1 LGGVNGGYAMFTMAT
16 LPAESRRAT
25 PNGRAQPPAPPAIL
39 KGDDAVP
46 RGLAVASAITLRL
59 LIVVAGVVLLARGA
73 SRLMMILLPVI
84 IALLLTTLLK
94 PAARWLQARRWRPAP
109 AAAAVTLAA
118 LLVFFGLWALIIP
131 GVLSQS
137 DDLFT
142 NVQDGARQAVSVL
155 EPLGVGREDVDKAID
170 DGLKSVQGGAVA
182 NEVLTGAVLLTQWA
196 AAVILI
202 VVLTFF
208 FVKDGG
214 RLWEWILELFHEDR
228 QPVLREVGERSWAA
242 LSAYVQ
248 GVFLVATIDAVLIG
262 AALLILGVP
271 VAMPLIVLTFVAAF
285 FPVVGAFV
293 AGAAAVLVALVAN
306 GLGAALVIL
315 AVIVAV
321 QQLEGNVFYPVV
333 VGRKLQLHPVGIL
346 LALTAGGVLAGVVGA
361 FLAVPIAAVTGAV
374 LHYTRERR
382 EARQASAV
390 IAPP

>member
-1 LGGVNGGYAMFTMAT
+1 MAT
-16 LPAESRRAT
+16 MPAETRRRT
-25 PNGRAQPPAPPAIL
+25 PDGRTPRPLPQALI

-59 LIVVAGVVLLARGA
+59 LIVAAGVVLVALGA
-73 SRLMMILLPVI
+73 ARLMLVVLPVI
-84 IALLLTTLLK
+84 ISLLLATLLV
-94 PAARWLQARRWRPAP
+94 PGARWLQARGWRPAP
-109 AAAAVTLAA
+109 AAAAMTATA
-118 LLVFFGLWALIIP
+118 FLVFVGLWALIIP

-155 EPLGVGREDVDKAID
+155 EPLGVGRADVDKAID
-170 DGLKSVQGGAVA
+170 DALSSVQGSAVA
-182 NEVLTGAVLLTQWA
+182 NEVMTGAVLLTQWA

-208 FVKDGG
+208 FVKDGP
-214 RLWEWILELFHEDR
+214 RLWNWLLELFHEDR
-228 QPVLREVGERSWAA
+228 QPVLQEVGVRSWSA

-248 GVFLVATIDAVLIG
+248 GVVLVATIDAVLIG
-262 AALLILGVP
+262 TALVIVGVP

-285 FPVVGAFV
+285 FPIVGAFV

-306 GLGAALVIL
+306 GLGAAIVIA
-315 AVIVAV
+315 AVIIAV

-361 FLAVPIAAVTGAV
+361 FLAVPVAAVTGAV
-374 LHYTRERR
+374 LNYTRERR
-382 EARQASAV
+382 EARQQSAV
-390 IAPP
+390 LAPP

>member
-1 LGGVNGGYAMFTMAT
+1 LDRVRGGYVKGTMAT
-16 LPAESRRAT
+16 APAETRRPA
-25 PNGRAQPPAPPAIL
+25 PNGRAQPPVPPAIL
-39 KGDDAVP
+39 KGGDAVP
-46 RGLAVASAITLRL
+46 RGLAVTSAITLRL
-59 LIVVAGVVLLARGA
+59 LVVGVGVVLLARGA
-73 SRLMMILLPVI
+73 AQLMMVVLPVI
-84 IALLLTTLLK
+84 IALLLTTLLQ
-94 PAARWLQARRWRPAP
+94 PAARWLQARHWRPAP
-109 AAAAVTLAA
+109 ASAAVTLLA

-142 NVQDGARQAVSVL
+142 NVQDGARQAVGVL
-155 EPLGVGREDVDKAID
+155 EPLGVGRADVDKAID
-170 DGLKSVQGGAVA
+170 DGLKSVQGSAVA
-182 NEVLTGAVLLTQWA
+182 NEVMSGAILLTQWA

-214 RLWEWILELFHEDR
+214 RLWEWVLELFHEDR
-228 QPVLREVGERSWAA
+228 QPVLREVGERSWTA

-262 AALLILGVP
+262 TALLIVGVP
-271 VAMPLIVLTFVAAF
+271 VALPLIVLTFVAAF

-382 EARQASAV
+382 EARQTSAV
-390 IAPP
+390 VAPP

>member
-1 LGGVNGGYAMFTMAT
+1 MAT
-16 LPAESRRAT
+16 VPAETRRPT
-25 PNGRAQPPAPPAIL
+25 PNGRAQPPVPPAIL

-73 SRLMMILLPVI
+73 SRLMMVVLPVI
-84 IALLLTTLLK
+84 IALLLTTLLQ
-94 PAARWLQARRWRPAP
+94 PAARWLEARRWRPAP
-109 AAAAVTLAA
+109 ASAAVTLAA

-142 NVQDGARQAVSVL
+142 NVQDGARQAAGVL

-170 DGLKSVQGGAVA
+170 DGLSSVQGSAVA
-182 NEVLTGAVLLTQWA
+182 NEVMTGAILLTQWA

-208 FVKDGG
+208 FVKDGS
-214 RLWEWILELFHEDR
+214 RLWDWILELVHEDR
-228 QPVLREVGERSWAA
+228 QPVLREVGERSWGA

-271 VAMPLIVLTFVAAF
+271 VAVPLIVLTFVAAF
-285 FPVVGAFV
+285 FPIVGAFV

-306 GLGAALVIL
+306 GLGAALVML

-361 FLAVPIAAVTGAV
+361 FLAVPVAAVTGAV
-374 LHYTRERR
+374 LNYTRERR
-382 EARQASAV
+382 EARQTSAV
-390 IAPP
+390 VAPP

>member
-1 LGGVNGGYAMFTMAT
+1 LAGIGRGYASGTMASA
-16 LPAESRRAT
+16 PAQTRRAA
-25 PNGRAQPPAPPAIL
+25 PNGRARVPPALI

-46 RGLAVASAITLRL
+46 RGLAVASAIALRL
-59 LIVVAGVVLLARGA
+59 LIVAGGVVLVAIGA
-73 SRLMMILLPVI
+73 SRLMMVVLPVI
-84 IALLLTTLLK
+84 ISLLLATLLV
-94 PAARWLQARRWRPAP
+94 PGARWLEARGWRPAL
-109 AAAAVTLAA
+109 AAATLTLFA

-142 NVQDGARQAVSVL
+142 NLQDGARQAVGVL
-155 EPLGVGREDVDKAID
+155 EPLGVGRADVDKAIE
-170 DGLKSVQGGAVA
+170 DGLSSVQGSAVA
-182 NEVLTGAVLLTQWA
+182 NEVLSGAVLLTKWA

-208 FVKDGG
+208 FVKDGAK
-214 RLWEWILELFHEDR
+214 LWTWVLELFHEDR
-228 QPVLREVGERSWAA
+228 QPVLREVGERSWGA

-248 GVFLVATIDAVLIG
+248 GVLMVATIDAVLIG
-262 AALLILGVP
+262 AALVIAGVP

-285 FPVVGAFV
+285 FPIVGAFV

-306 GLGAALVIL
+306 GLGTALVIL

-346 LALTAGGVLAGVVGA
+346 LALAAGGVLAGVVGA
-361 FLAVPIAAVTGAV
+361 FLAVPLAAVTGAV
-374 LHYTRERR
+374 LQYTRERR
-382 EARQASAV
+382 EARQTSAV
-390 IAPP
+390 LAPP

>member
-1 LGGVNGGYAMFTMAT
+1 MCQMAT
-16 LPAESRRAT
+16 IPAERRRRAQKL
-25 PNGRAQPPAPPAIL
+25 PVPPAII

-59 LIVVAGVVLLARGA
+59 LIVAGGVVLVALGAAR
-73 SRLMMILLPVI
+73 MMMVVLPVI
-84 IALLLTTLLK
+84 ISLLLATLLV
-94 PAARWLQARRWRPAP
+94 PAARWLEQRGWRPAL
-109 AAAAVTLAA
+109 AAASVTLAA

-142 NVQDGARQAVSVL
+142 NLQDGARQAVSVL
-155 EPLGVGREDVDKAID
+155 EPLGVGREDVDKAIN
-170 DGLKSVQGGAVA
+170 DGLSSVQGSAVA
-182 NEVLTGAVLLTQWA
+182 NEVMTGAVLLTQWA

-208 FVKDGG
+208 FVKDGA
-214 RLWEWILELFHEDR
+214 RLWEWVLELFHEDR
-228 QPVLREVGERSWAA
+228 QPVLREVGARSWGA

-262 AALLILGVP
+262 ASLLIAGVP

-285 FPVVGAFV
+285 FPIVGAFV

-306 GLGAALVIL
+306 GLGTALVIL

-361 FLAVPIAAVTGAV
+361 FLAVPVAAVTGAV
-374 LHYTRERR
+374 LNYMRERR
-382 EARQASAV
+382 EQRQESAV
-390 IAPP
+390 LAPP

>member
-1 LGGVNGGYAMFTMAT
+1 MAT
-16 LPAESRRAT
+16 LPAETRRRT
-25 PNGRAQPPAPPAIL
+25 APRPLPQALI

-59 LIVVAGVVLLARGA
+59 LIVAGGVILVALGAARMMMVV
-73 SRLMMILLPVI
+73 LPVI
-84 IALLLTTLLK
+84 ISLLLATLLV
-94 PAARWLQARRWRPAP
+94 PAARRLEDRGWRPAP
-109 AAAAVTLAA
+109 AAATVTALA

-137 DDLFT
+137 DDLFI

-155 EPLGVGREDVDKAID
+155 EPLGVGREDVDKAIE
-170 DGLKSVQGGAVA
+170 DGLSSVQGGAVA
-182 NEVLTGAVLLTQWA
+182 NEVLSGAVLLTQWA

-208 FVKDGG
+208 FVKDGA
-214 RLWEWILELFHEDR
+214 RLWDWVLELFHEDR
-228 QPVLREVGERSWAA
+228 QPVLREVGERSWGA

-262 AALLILGVP
+262 AALLIAGVP
-271 VAMPLIVLTFVAAF
+271 VAMPLIVLTFIAAF
-285 FPVVGAFV
+285 FPIVGAFV

-306 GLGAALVIL
+306 GLGTALAIL

-361 FLAVPIAAVTGAV
+361 FLAVPVAAVTGAV

-382 EARQASAV
+382 EARQSSAV
-390 IAPP
+390 LAPP

>member
-1 LGGVNGGYAMFTMAT
+1 MAI
-16 LPAESRRAT
+16 LPAETRRPA
-25 PNGRAQPPAPPAIL
+25 PNGRAQPPALI

-46 RGLAVASAITLRL
+46 RGLAVTSAITLRL
-59 LIVVAGVVLLARGA
+59 LVVAVGIVLLARGA
-73 SRLMMILLPVI
+73 AQLMMVVLPVI
-84 IALLLTTLLK
+84 IALLLTTLLQ
-94 PAARWLQARRWRPAP
+94 PLARWLQARGWRPAP
-109 AAAAVTLAA
+109 AAAAVTLLA
-118 LLVFFGLWALIIP
+118 LFVFFGLWALIIP

-137 DDLFT
+137 DDLFA
-142 NVQDGARQAVSVL
+142 NVQDGARQAVGVL
-155 EPLGVGREDVDKAID
+155 EPLGVGSADVDKAID
-170 DGLKSVQGGAVA
+170 EGLKSVQGSAVA
-182 NEVLTGAVLLTQWA
+182 NEVLTGAILLTQWA

-214 RLWEWILELFHEDR
+214 RLWDWILELFHEDR
-228 QPVLREVGERSWAA
+228 QPVLREVGDRSWTA

-271 VAMPLIVLTFVAAF
+271 VAVPLIVLTFVAAF

-306 GLGAALVIL
+306 GVGAALVIL
-315 AVIVAV
+315 AVIIGV

-361 FLAVPIAAVTGAV
+361 FLAVPIAAVTGTV
-374 LHYTRERR
+374 LNYTRERR
-382 EARQASAV
+382 EARRRNVALT
-390 IAPP
+390 

>member
-1 LGGVNGGYAMFTMAT
+1 MQNGQ
-16 LPAESRRAT
+16 LPI
-25 PNGRAQPPAPPAIL
+25 PPALI

-59 LIVVAGVVLLARGA
+59 LLVAGGVILLAMVA
-73 SRLMMILLPVI
+73 SRLMLVVLPVI
-84 IALLLTTLLK
+84 ISLLLATLLV
-94 PAARWLQARRWRPAP
+94 PAARWLQERRWRPAP
-109 AAAAVTLAA
+109 AAAAVTFAA
-118 LLVFFGLWALIIP
+118 LLVFIGLWAAIIP

-137 DDLFT
+137 DDLVV

-155 EPLGVGREDVDKAID
+155 EPVGVGREDVDKAIK
-170 DGLKSVQGGAVA
+170 DGLSSVQGSAVA

-208 FVKDGG
+208 FVKDGR
-214 RLWEWILELFHEDR
+214 RLWEWVLELFHEDR
-228 QPVLREVGERSWAA
+228 QPVLREVGDRSWGA

-262 AALLILGVP
+262 ATLLILGVP
-271 VAMPLIVLTFVAAF
+271 VAMPLIVLTFIGAF

-306 GLGAALVIL
+306 GAGAALIVL

-346 LALTAGGVLAGVVGA
+346 LALAAGGVLAGVVGA
-361 FLAVPIAAVTGAV
+361 FLAVPLAAVTGAV
-374 LHYTRERR
+374 LNYTRERR
-382 EARQASAV
+382 EARQESAV
-390 IAPP
+390 LAPP

>member
-1 LGGVNGGYAMFTMAT
+1 
-16 LPAESRRAT
+16 
-25 PNGRAQPPAPPAIL
+25 
-39 KGDDAVP
+39 
-46 RGLAVASAITLRL
+46 
-59 LIVVAGVVLLARGA
+59 VAGVVLLARGA
-73 SRLMMILLPVI
+73 AQLMMVVLPVV
-84 IALLLTTLLK
+84 IALLLTTLLQ
-94 PAARWLQARRWRPAP
+94 PGARWLEARGWRPAP
-109 AAAAVTLAA
+109 AAATVTIAA

-142 NVQDGARQAVSVL
+142 NLEDGAKQAVGVL
-155 EPLGVGREDVDKAID
+155 EPVGVGREDVDKAIN
-170 DGLKSVQGGAVA
+170 DGLSSVQGSAVA
-182 NEVLTGAVLLTQWA
+182 NEVLTGAMLLTQWA

-228 QPVLREVGERSWAA
+228 QPVLREVGDRSWAA

-315 AVIVAV
+315 GVIVAV

-390 IAPP
+390 VAPP